1 MSIGYGMN
9 AMKNYLT
16 PYSNAGSAFSL
27 NGKVALAAF
36 SLTAFCFTHSSH
48 AETVVGTFADAYVK
62 DGASAGSNTGSS
74 NVLELAARG
83 VGNNRKIYQSYDL
96 GSLTETAFDGSFLS
110 LSVQS
115 VAGTVSALNEDD
127 NISISIYGIVDS
139 TPGFTE
145 ESITWSNAPKNDT
158 SSWTSF
164 VEIGTNVT
172 ALGTITIDATA
183 AGDGTLLVLQ
193 TEELEN
199 YLSWATGNL
208 GDYYGTGA
216 TAAAGNI
223 ATIMIGITAI
233 DTPNDPLFRFYSS
246 EGALAADNAAYA
258 PSLTVIPETST
269 ANYVFGLLGT
279 GSLALWIRRRPRK

>member
-1 MSIGYGMN
+1 M
-9 AMKNYLT
+9 
-16 PYSNAGSAFSL
+16 
-27 NGKVALAAF
+27 
-36 SLTAFCFTHSSH
+36 
-48 AETVVGTFADAYVK
+48 
-62 DGASAGSNTGSS
+62 
-74 NVLELAARG
+74 
-83 VGNNRKIYQSYDL
+83 
-96 GSLTETAFDGSFLS
+96 
-110 LSVQS
+110 

-223 ATIMIGITAI
+223 ATIMIGMTAI